1 MFGDILKELRKS
13 KGYSMEKLAE
23 LYNSKFS
30 GKLNKS
36 TISRYENGL
45 QEPIFTTVKN
55 FAELFQVTTDYL
67 TDMNTAKTSSYNLP
81 EITPPSEVDP
91 DMFILDMY
99 KKLDVEDKAEI
110 RGEMKQMLKSSKYN
124 KRKSDINAVFH
135 TNSTDDNSA
144 PLALQITTAKN

>member
-1 MFGDILKELRKS
+1 MTIGERIKQLRLQKNLS
-13 KGYSMEKLAE
+13 LTEVAAKINTPKQNLYKYENNIITNIPINKIEQLAE
-23 LYNSKFS
+23 V
-30 GKLNKS
+30 
-36 TISRYENGL
+36 L
-45 QEPIFTTVKN
+45 QTTP
-55 FAELFQVTTDYL
+55 AYIMGWEDR
-67 TDMNTAKTSSYNLP
+67 AKTSSYNLP
-81 EITPPSEVDP
+81 DITPPSEVDP

>member
-81 EITPPSEVDP
+81 DITPPSEVDP
-91 DMFILDMY
+91 DQFILDMY